1 MKHFY
6 HYLLIVFLAGQA
18 PVWGQNATEK
28 KHILVN
34 DSITVDL
41 PEVFVKAERPLVK
54 VSEGKL
60 QYDIPNLVKDK
71 PVDNAFDVIGEL
83 PGIQKEGDKVSII
96 GTPSTSILIN
106 GRKSSMTAEQL
117 AGLLKS
123 TSSSK
128 VKQIDVMYS
137 TPPRFGVKG
146 ASINVVIEN
155 DKSLKD
161 VLKGEISLT
170 GKQGYF
176 FSPSGQANLSYIGKN
191 YSADISYSAAYNHRR
206 QEEEMTARPTVND
219 RPYDIRQDDWYNNV
233 SLSHNIRGAFD
244 FDLKNK
250 DRLSLSYT
258 GRFYDP
264 DKVSRRGALTEFVDI
279 QQVETEL
286 ELSGASNLHNARM
299 DYIGHKGFSAGM
311 DYTFYKN
318 DDKQHLVN
326 DFEKEEEQ
334 TISTLSSQQVQRA
347 NLYMNDSRKLKKE
360 WMLDYGLD
368 ASFSDTRNE
377 SGQSINGGNAPEGT
391 FRLKQKDY
399 SMGAFAGFTKQFGK
413 KVSLNASL
421 SLQYYKAS
429 VDSAG
434 KKKTLWNRVSL
445 FPQLNFTYKV
455 APSGMLMFSFSSD
468 KTYPSYWMTTP
479 TTYYMNVYSSI
490 IGNPDLKPQLSYSM
504 QLNYILKSKYVFG
517 LFTNI
522 QPDKIQQMTYQRHDE
537 LRSVFQTVN
546 MDIYNMY
553 GAVAVIPFRPFDFMS
568 SRLTLMGCAIHN
580 KGTLYD
586 VSFDRKKLFGRAE
599 LNNTFY
605 LTKDRN
611 LSLEL
616 RGYCISPVIQGLY
629 DVDLI
634 YNVSAGLTWTFAKK
648 KMRLTVRGN
657 DLFEGG
663 NPVTH
668 VDEQGQ
674 KSRMKLWQDSRNVTL
689 TLRYSFG
696 GYKEKKAKEVDTSRL
711 GTGI

>member
-6 HYLLIVFLAGQA
+6 HYLLTVFLAGQV
-18 PVWGQNATEK
+18 PGWGQNATEK
-28 KHILVN
+28 KHIFVN

-83 PGIQKEGDKVSII
+83 PGIQKDGDKVSII

-191 YSADISYSAAYNHRR
+191 YSADISYSAAYDHGR
-206 QEEEMTARPTVND
+206 QEEEMIARPTVND

-244 FDLKNK
+244 FDLKSK

-279 QQVETEL
+279 RRVETEL

-299 DYIGHKGFSAGM
+299 DYIGHKGFRAGM

-334 TISTLSSQQVQRA
+334 TISTLSSQQVQRVD
-347 NLYMNDSRKLKKE
+347 LYMNDSRKLKKE
-360 WMLDYGLD
+360 WMLDYGVD

-399 SMGAFAGFTKQFGK
+399 SMGAFASFTKQFGK

-434 KKKTLWNRVSL
+434 KKKTLWNRAGL

-504 QLNYILKSKYVFG
+504 QLNYVLKSKYVFG

-586 VSFDRKKLFGRAE
+586 VFFDRKKLFGRAE

-605 LTKDRN
+605 LTEDRN
-611 LSLEL
+611 LLLEL

-663 NPVTH
+663 NPVTR

-674 KSRMKLWQDSRNVTL
+674 KSRKKLWQDSRNVTL

>member
-191 YSADISYSAAYNHRR
+191 YSADISYSAAYNHSR

-219 RPYDIRQDDWYNNV
+219 RPYDIRQDDWYDNV

-279 QQVETEL
+279 QRVETEL

-377 SGQSINGGNAPEGT
+377 SGQSINGGQTPEGT

-479 TTYYMNVYSSI
+479 NTYYMNVYSSI

-522 QPDKIQQMTYQRHDE
+522 QPDKIQQMTYQHHDE

-668 VDEQGQ
+668 IDEQGQ

-696 GYKEKKAKEVDTSRL
+696 GYKEKKSKEVDTSRF

>member
-6 HYLLIVFLAGQA
+6 HYLLTVFLAGQV
-18 PVWGQNATEK
+18 PGWGQNATEK
-28 KHILVN
+28 KHIFVN

-83 PGIQKEGDKVSII
+83 PGIQKDGDKVSII

-128 VKQIDVMYS
+128 VKQID
-137 TPPRFGVKG
+137 GVKG

-191 YSADISYSAAYNHRR
+191 YSADISYSAAYDHGR
-206 QEEEMTARPTVND
+206 QEEEMIARPTVND

-244 FDLKNK
+244 FDLKSK

-279 QQVETEL
+279 RRVETEL

-299 DYIGHKGFSAGM
+299 DYIGHKGFRAGM

-334 TISTLSSQQVQRA
+334 TISTLSSQQVQRVD
-347 NLYMNDSRKLKKE
+347 LYMNDSRKLKKE
-360 WMLDYGLD
+360 WMLDYGVD

-434 KKKTLWNRVSL
+434 KKKTLWNRAGL

-504 QLNYILKSKYVFG
+504 QLNYVLKSKYVFG

-586 VSFDRKKLFGRAE
+586 VFFDRKKLFGRAE

-605 LTKDRN
+605 LTEDRN
-611 LSLEL
+611 LLLEL

-663 NPVTH
+663 NPVTR

>member
-1 MKHFY
+1 
-6 HYLLIVFLAGQA
+6 
-18 PVWGQNATEK
+18 
-28 KHILVN
+28 
-34 DSITVDL
+34 
-41 PEVFVKAERPLVK
+41 
-54 VSEGKL
+54 
-60 QYDIPNLVKDK
+60 
-71 PVDNAFDVIGEL
+71 
-83 PGIQKEGDKVSII
+83 
-96 GTPSTSILIN
+96 
-106 GRKSSMTAEQL
+106 
-117 AGLLKS
+117 
-123 TSSSK
+123 
-128 VKQIDVMYS
+128 MYS

-191 YSADISYSAAYNHRR
+191 YSADISYSAAYDHGR
-206 QEEEMTARPTVND
+206 QEEEMIARPTVND

-244 FDLKNK
+244 FDLKSK

-279 QQVETEL
+279 RRVETEL
-286 ELSGASNLHNARM
+286 ELSGASNLHNAR
-299 DYIGHKGFSAGM
+299 M

-334 TISTLSSQQVQRA
+334 TISTLSSQQVQRVD
-347 NLYMNDSRKLKKE
+347 LYMNDSRKLKKE
-360 WMLDYGLD
+360 WMLDYGVD

-434 KKKTLWNRVSL
+434 KKKTLWNRAGL

-490 IGNPDLKPQLSYSM
+490 IGNPDPKPQLSYSM
-504 QLNYILKSKYVFG
+504 QLNYVLKSKYVFG

-586 VSFDRKKLFGRAE
+586 VFFDRKKLFGRAE

-605 LTKDRN
+605 LTEDRN
-611 LSLEL
+611 LLLEL

-663 NPVTH
+663 NPVTR

>member
-6 HYLLIVFLAGQA
+6 HYLLTVFLAGQV
-18 PVWGQNATEK
+18 PGWGQNATEK
-28 KHILVN
+28 KHIFVN
-34 DSITVDL
+34 DSITVD

-83 PGIQKEGDKVSII
+83 PGIQKDGDKVSII

-191 YSADISYSAAYNHRR
+191 YSADISYSAAYDHGR
-206 QEEEMTARPTVND
+206 QEEEMIARPTVND

-244 FDLKNK
+244 FDLKSK

-279 QQVETEL
+279 RRVETEL

-299 DYIGHKGFSAGM
+299 DYIGHKGFRAGM

-334 TISTLSSQQVQRA
+334 TISTLSSQQVQRVD
-347 NLYMNDSRKLKKE
+347 LYMNDSRKLKKE
-360 WMLDYGLD
+360 WMLDYGVD

-399 SMGAFAGFTKQFGK
+399 SMGAFASFTKQFGK

-434 KKKTLWNRVSL
+434 KKKTLWNRAGL

-504 QLNYILKSKYVFG
+504 QLNYVLKSKYVFG

-586 VSFDRKKLFGRAE
+586 VFFDRKKLFGRAE

-605 LTKDRN
+605 LTEDRN
-611 LSLEL
+611 LLLEL

-663 NPVTH
+663 NPVTR

>member
-6 HYLLIVFLAGQA
+6 HYLLTVFLAGQV
-18 PVWGQNATEK
+18 PGWGQNASEK
-28 KHILVN
+28 KHIFVI

-83 PGIQKEGDKVSII
+83 PGIQKDGDKVSII

-146 ASINVVIEN
+146 AFINVVIEN
-155 DKSLKD
+155 DNSLKD
-161 VLKGEISLT
+161 VLKGDISLP

-191 YSADISYSAAYNHRR
+191 YSADISYSAAYDHGR
-206 QEEEMTARPTVND
+206 QEEEMIARPTVND

-244 FDLKNK
+244 FDLKSK

-264 DKVSRRGALTEFVDI
+264 DKVSRRGALTEFVNI
-279 QQVETEL
+279 RRVETEL

-299 DYIGHKGFSAGM
+299 DYIGHKGFRAGM

-334 TISTLSSQQVQRA
+334 TISTLSSQQVQRVD
-347 NLYMNDSRKLKKE
+347 LYMNDSRKLKKE
-360 WMLDYGLD
+360 WMLDYGVD

-434 KKKTLWNRVSL
+434 KKKTLWNRAGL
-445 FPQLNFTYKV
+445 FPHLNFTYKV

-504 QLNYILKSKYVFG
+504 QLNYVLKSKYVFG

-586 VSFDRKKLFGRAE
+586 VFFDRKKLFGRAE

-605 LTKDRN
+605 LTEDRN
-611 LSLEL
+611 LLLEL

-663 NPVTH
+663 NPVTR

>member
-6 HYLLIVFLAGQA
+6 HYLLTVFLAGQV
-18 PVWGQNATEK
+18 PGWGQNATEK
-28 KHILVN
+28 KHIFVN

-41 PEVFVKAERPLVK
+41 PEGFVKAERPLVK

-83 PGIQKEGDKVSII
+83 PGIQKDGDKVSII

-191 YSADISYSAAYNHRR
+191 YSADISYSAAYDHGR
-206 QEEEMTARPTVND
+206 QEEEMIARPTVND

-244 FDLKNK
+244 FDLKSK

-279 QQVETEL
+279 RRVETEL

-299 DYIGHKGFSAGM
+299 DYIGHKGFRAGM

-334 TISTLSSQQVQRA
+334 TISTLSSQQVQRVD
-347 NLYMNDSRKLKKE
+347 LYMNDSRKLKKE
-360 WMLDYGLD
+360 WMLDYGVD

-399 SMGAFAGFTKQFGK
+399 SMGAFASFTKQFGK

-434 KKKTLWNRVSL
+434 KKKTLWNRAGL

-504 QLNYILKSKYVFG
+504 QLNYVLKSKYVFG

-586 VSFDRKKLFGRAE
+586 VFFDRKKLFGRAE

-605 LTKDRN
+605 LTEDRN
-611 LSLEL
+611 LLLEL

-663 NPVTH
+663 NPVTR

>member
-6 HYLLIVFLAGQA
+6 HYLLTVFLAGQV
-18 PVWGQNATEK
+18 PGWGQNATEK
-28 KHILVN
+28 KHIFVN

-83 PGIQKEGDKVSII
+83 PGIQKDGDKVSII

-191 YSADISYSAAYNHRR
+191 YSADISYSAAYDHGR

-279 QQVETEL
+279 RRVETEL

-299 DYIGHKGFSAGM
+299 DYIGHKGFRAGM

-334 TISTLSSQQVQRA
+334 TISTLSSQQVQRVD
-347 NLYMNDSRKLKKE
+347 LYMNDSRKLKKE
-360 WMLDYGLD
+360 WMLDYGVD

-434 KKKTLWNRVSL
+434 KKKTLWNRAGL

-504 QLNYILKSKYVFG
+504 QLNYVLKSKYVFG

-586 VSFDRKKLFGRAE
+586 VFFDRKKLFGRAE

-605 LTKDRN
+605 LTEDRN
-611 LSLEL
+611 LLLEL

-663 NPVTH
+663 NPVTR

>member
-6 HYLLIVFLAGQA
+6 HYLLTVFLAGQV
-18 PVWGQNATEK
+18 PGWGQNATEK
-28 KHILVN
+28 KHIFVN

-83 PGIQKEGDKVSII
+83 PGIQKDGDKVSII

-191 YSADISYSAAYNHRR
+191 YSADISYSAAYDHGR
-206 QEEEMTARPTVND
+206 QEEEMIARPTVND

-244 FDLKNK
+244 FDLKSK

-279 QQVETEL
+279 RRVETEL
-286 ELSGASNLHNARM
+286 ELSGAANLHNARM
-299 DYIGHKGFSAGM
+299 DYIGHKGFRAGM

-334 TISTLSSQQVQRA
+334 TISTLSSQQVQRVD
-347 NLYMNDSRKLKKE
+347 LYMNDSRKLKKE
-360 WMLDYGLD
+360 WMLDYGVD

-399 SMGAFAGFTKQFGK
+399 SMGAFASYTKQFGK
-413 KVSLNASL
+413 KDSLNASL

-434 KKKTLWNRVSL
+434 KKKTLWNRAGL

-468 KTYPSYWMTTP
+468 KTYPSYWMTT
-479 TTYYMNVYSSI
+479 TTSYFMNVSSYV
-490 IGNPDLKPQLSYSM
+490 IGNTGLKTQLSYSM
-504 QLNYILKSKYVFG
+504 QLNYVLKSKYVFG

-522 QPDKIQQMTYQRHDE
+522 QPDKIHQMTYQRHDE

-586 VSFDRKKLFGRAE
+586 VFFDRKKLFGRAE

-605 LTKDRN
+605 LTEDRN
-611 LSLEL
+611 LLLEL

-663 NPVTH
+663 NPVTR

>member
-6 HYLLIVFLAGQA
+6 HYLLTVFLAGQV
-18 PVWGQNATEK
+18 PGWGQNATEK
-28 KHILVN
+28 KHIFVN

-83 PGIQKEGDKVSII
+83 PGIQKDGDKVSII
-96 GTPSTSILIN
+96 GTPSIN

-191 YSADISYSAAYNHRR
+191 YSADISYSAAYDHGR
-206 QEEEMTARPTVND
+206 QEEEMIARPTVND

-244 FDLKNK
+244 FDLKSK

-279 QQVETEL
+279 RRVETEL

-299 DYIGHKGFSAGM
+299 DYIGHKGFRAGM

-334 TISTLSSQQVQRA
+334 TISTLSSQQVQRVD
-347 NLYMNDSRKLKKE
+347 LYMNDSRKLKKE
-360 WMLDYGLD
+360 WMLDYGVD

-434 KKKTLWNRVSL
+434 KKKTLWNRAGL

-504 QLNYILKSKYVFG
+504 QLNYVLKSKYVFG

-586 VSFDRKKLFGRAE
+586 VFFDRKKLFGRAE

-605 LTKDRN
+605 LTEDRN
-611 LSLEL
+611 LLLEL

-663 NPVTH
+663 NPVTR

>member
-6 HYLLIVFLAGQA
+6 HYLLTVFLAGQV
-18 PVWGQNATEK
+18 PGWGQNATEK
-28 KHILVN
+28 KHIFVN

-83 PGIQKEGDKVSII
+83 PGIQKDGDKVSII

-191 YSADISYSAAYNHRR
+191 YSADISYSAAYDHGR
-206 QEEEMTARPTVND
+206 QEEEMIARPTVND

-244 FDLKNK
+244 FDLKSK

-279 QQVETEL
+279 RRVETEL
-286 ELSGASNLHNARM
+286 ELSGASNLHNAR
-299 DYIGHKGFSAGM
+299 M

-334 TISTLSSQQVQRA
+334 TISTLSSQQVQRVD
-347 NLYMNDSRKLKKE
+347 LYMNDSRKLKKE
-360 WMLDYGLD
+360 WMLDYGVD

-399 SMGAFAGFTKQFGK
+399 SMGAFASFTKQFGK

-434 KKKTLWNRVSL
+434 KKKTLWNRAGL

-504 QLNYILKSKYVFG
+504 QLNYVLKSKYVFG

-568 SRLTLMGCAIHN
+568 SR
-580 KGTLYD
+580 
-586 VSFDRKKLFGRAE
+586 SDRPTR
-599 LNNTFY
+599 
-605 LTKDRN
+605 
-611 LSLEL
+611 
-616 RGYCISPVIQGLY
+616 CISDRHHTIPV
-629 DVDLI
+629 
-634 YNVSAGLTWTFAKK
+634 
-648 KMRLTVRGN
+648 
-657 DLFEGG
+657 
-663 NPVTH
+663 
-668 VDEQGQ
+668 
-674 KSRMKLWQDSRNVTL
+674 
-689 TLRYSFG
+689 
-696 GYKEKKAKEVDTSRL
+696 
-711 GTGI
+711 

>member
-6 HYLLIVFLAGQA
+6 HYLLTVFLAGQV
-18 PVWGQNATEK
+18 PGWGQNATEK
-28 KHILVN
+28 KHIFVN

-83 PGIQKEGDKVSII
+83 PGIQKDGDKVSII

-191 YSADISYSAAYNHRR
+191 YSADISYSAAYDHGR
-206 QEEEMTARPTVND
+206 QEEEMIARPTVND

-244 FDLKNK
+244 FDLKSK

-279 QQVETEL
+279 RRVETEL
-286 ELSGASNLHNARM
+286 ELSGASNLHNAR
-299 DYIGHKGFSAGM
+299 M

-334 TISTLSSQQVQRA
+334 TISTLSSQQVQRVD
-347 NLYMNDSRKLKKE
+347 LYMNDSRKLKKE
-360 WMLDYGLD
+360 WMLDYGVD

-434 KKKTLWNRVSL
+434 KKKTLWNRAGL

-504 QLNYILKSKYVFG
+504 QLNYVLKSKYVFG

-586 VSFDRKKLFGRAE
+586 VFFDRKKLFGRAE

-605 LTKDRN
+605 LTEDRN
-611 LSLEL
+611 LLLEL

-663 NPVTH
+663 NPVTR

>member
-191 YSADISYSAAYNHRR
+191 YSADISYSAAYDHGR
-206 QEEEMTARPTVND
+206 QEEEMIARPTVND

-244 FDLKNK
+244 FDLKSK

-279 QQVETEL
+279 RRVETEL

-299 DYIGHKGFSAGM
+299 DYIGHKGFRAGM

-334 TISTLSSQQVQRA
+334 TISTLSSQQVQRVD
-347 NLYMNDSRKLKKE
+347 LYMNDSRKLKKE
-360 WMLDYGLD
+360 WMLDYGVD

-479 TTYYMNVYSSI
+479 NTYYMNVYSSI

-537 LRSVFQTVN
+537 LRAVFQTVN

>member
-6 HYLLIVFLAGQA
+6 HYLLTVFLAGQV
-18 PVWGQNATEK
+18 PGWGQNATEK
-28 KHILVN
+28 KHIFVN

-83 PGIQKEGDKVSII
+83 PGIQKDGDKVSII

-191 YSADISYSAAYNHRR
+191 YSADISYSAAYDHGR
-206 QEEEMTARPTVND
+206 QEEEMIARPTVND

-244 FDLKNK
+244 FDLKSK

-279 QQVETEL
+279 RRVETEL

-299 DYIGHKGFSAGM
+299 DYIGHKGFRAGM

-334 TISTLSSQQVQRA
+334 TISTLSSQQVQRVD
-347 NLYMNDSRKLKKE
+347 LYMNDSRKLKKE
-360 WMLDYGLD
+360 WMLDYGVD

-399 SMGAFAGFTKQFGK
+399 SMGAFASFTKQFGK

-434 KKKTLWNRVSL
+434 KKKTLWNRAGL

-504 QLNYILKSKYVFG
+504 QLNYVLKSKYVFG

-586 VSFDRKKLFGRAE
+586 VFFDRKKLFGRAE

-605 LTKDRN
+605 LTEDRN
-611 LSLEL
+611 LLLEL

-634 YNVSAGLTWTFAKK
+634 YTVSAGLTGTFANK

-663 NPVTH
+663 NPVTR

>member
-6 HYLLIVFLAGQA
+6 HYLLTVFLAGQV
-18 PVWGQNATEK
+18 PGWGQNATEK
-28 KHILVN
+28 KHIFVN

-83 PGIQKEGDKVSII
+83 PGIQKDGDKVSII

-191 YSADISYSAAYNHRR
+191 YSADISYSAAYDHGR
-206 QEEEMTARPTVND
+206 QEEEMIARPTVND

-244 FDLKNK
+244 FDLKSK

-279 QQVETEL
+279 RRVETEL

-299 DYIGHKGFSAGM
+299 DYIGHKGFRAGM

-334 TISTLSSQQVQRA
+334 TISTLSSQQVQRVD
-347 NLYMNDSRKLKKE
+347 LYMNDSRKLKKE
-360 WMLDYGLD
+360 WMLDYGVD

-434 KKKTLWNRVSL
+434 KKKTLWNRAGL

-504 QLNYILKSKYVFG
+504 QLNYVLKSKYVFG

-586 VSFDRKKLFGRAE
+586 VFFDRKKLFGRAE

-605 LTKDRN
+605 LTEDRN
-611 LSLEL
+611 LLLEL

-648 KMRLTVRGN
+648 KMRGVMICSREAIPLPVWMNRG
-657 DLFEGG
+657 
-663 NPVTH
+663 
-668 VDEQGQ
+668 
-674 KSRMKLWQDSRNVTL
+674 R
-689 TLRYSFG
+689 
-696 GYKEKKAKEVDTSRL
+696 KAA
-711 GTGI
+711 

>member
-6 HYLLIVFLAGQA
+6 HYLLTVFLAGQV
-18 PVWGQNATEK
+18 PGWGQNATEK
-28 KHILVN
+28 KHIFVN

-83 PGIQKEGDKVSII
+83 PGIQKDGDKVSII

-191 YSADISYSAAYNHRR
+191 YSADISYSAAYDHGR
-206 QEEEMTARPTVND
+206 QEEEMIARPTVND

-244 FDLKNK
+244 FDLKSK

-279 QQVETEL
+279 RRVETEL

-299 DYIGHKGFSAGM
+299 DYIGHKGFRAEM

-334 TISTLSSQQVQRA
+334 TISTLSSQQVQRVD
-347 NLYMNDSRKLKKE
+347 LYMNDSRKLKKE
-360 WMLDYGLD
+360 WMLDYGVD

-399 SMGAFAGFTKQFGK
+399 SMGAFASFTKQFGK

-434 KKKTLWNRVSL
+434 KKKTLWNRAGL

-504 QLNYILKSKYVFG
+504 QLNYVLKSKYVFG

-586 VSFDRKKLFGRAE
+586 VFFDRKKLFGRAE

-605 LTKDRN
+605 LTEDRN
-611 LSLEL
+611 LLLEL

-663 NPVTH
+663 NPVTR

>member
-6 HYLLIVFLAGQA
+6 HYLLTVFLAGQV
-18 PVWGQNATEK
+18 PGWGQNATEK
-28 KHILVN
+28 KHIFVN

-83 PGIQKEGDKVSII
+83 PGIQKDGDKVSII

-191 YSADISYSAAYNHRR
+191 YSADISYSAAYDHGR
-206 QEEEMTARPTVND
+206 QEEEMIARPTVND
-219 RPYDIRQDDWYNNV
+219 RPYDWYNNV

-244 FDLKNK
+244 FDLKSK

-279 QQVETEL
+279 RRVETEL

-299 DYIGHKGFSAGM
+299 DYIGHKGFRAGM

-334 TISTLSSQQVQRA
+334 TISTLSSQQVQRVD
-347 NLYMNDSRKLKKE
+347 LYMNDSRKLKKE
-360 WMLDYGLD
+360 WMLDYGVD

-434 KKKTLWNRVSL
+434 KKKTLWNRAGL

-504 QLNYILKSKYVFG
+504 QLNYVLKSKYVFG

-586 VSFDRKKLFGRAE
+586 VFFDRKKLFGRAE

-605 LTKDRN
+605 LTEDRN
-611 LSLEL
+611 LLLEL

-663 NPVTH
+663 NPVTR